1 MLEFSRNLLVGCSLL
16 IVAACAGA
24 DDASIEAEADT
35 VEMLADVAM
44 EGIAEEAIQDE
55 EAILEP
61 EVSEQASN

>member
-1 MLEFSRNLLVGCSLL
+1 MLEFSRNLLVGGSLL

-44 EGIAEEAIQDE
+44 EGIAEEAIKMKK
-55 EAILEP
+55 LY
-61 EVSEQASN
+61 